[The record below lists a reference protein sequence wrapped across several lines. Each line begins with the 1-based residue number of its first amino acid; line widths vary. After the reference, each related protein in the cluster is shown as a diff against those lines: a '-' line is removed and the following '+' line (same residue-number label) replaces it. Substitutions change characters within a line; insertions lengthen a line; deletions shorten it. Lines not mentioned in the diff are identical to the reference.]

1 MIERN
6 VSKACCP
13 QKHCVPM
20 GPHALTGLK
29 LMLDGFILSPARR
42 RYIFVSMKF
51 RQLITMLSAVIRI
64 EIDENSAGTQQ
75 FCPGAIGSRLGSVQ
89 VRLRDITASKLPGAK
104 LGASASITK
113 NSAEMLRCR
122 ASSFALAI
130 IAGVR
135 SMPTTSCPS
144 GESKKVKKPVPAP
157 TSSTRNG
164 LLSADSGSFGTIS
177 SSQRLAFG
185 LSSSRKR

>member
-1 MIERN
+1 
-6 VSKACCP
+6 
-13 QKHCVPM
+13 M

-64 EIDENSAGTQQ
+64 EIDENPAGTQQ
-75 FCPGAIGSRLGSVQ
+75 FCPGAIGSLEIGQRPGEIAGISP
-89 VRLRDITASKLPGAK
+89 RRNCPGAK

>member
-1 MIERN
+1 
-6 VSKACCP
+6 
-13 QKHCVPM
+13 M

-64 EIDENSAGTQQ
+64 EIDENPAGTQQ
-75 FCPGAIGSRLGSVQ
+75 FCPGAIGSLEIGRVQ